1 MQLIVDR
8 GTDQLS
14 VQVYPATSPPAT
26 SPPVGSPPVG
36 TSEPVGASGAP
47 LVVIVPA
54 MGVPAGYYER
64 FAHELNAV
72 GMGVAVADL
81 RGTGKSSPRPSRASR
96 YGYTELADDVAAV
109 LDALTE
115 HRAGRRTILLG
126 HSLGGQVG
134 LLHLARTGDTGV
146 DGLVLIAT
154 GLPYWRSYPG
164 PSRIGVL
171 GFAQTINTISAALR
185 VWPGWSFGGRQAR
198 GIIRDWAYTARAGRF
213 PAHLGAEERLA
224 DITVPVLALSVDDDQ
239 YTPPSTTDHL
249 VAKLTGARVRR
260 EHLSREEAGIV
271 LDHFKWVRAGQ
282 LVAARISDWS
292 QPARLP
298 S

>member
-8 GTDQLS
+8 GTDRLS
-14 VQVYPATSPPAT
+14 VQVYPVT
-26 SPPVGSPPVG
+26 GSD
-36 TSEPVGASGAP
+36 AP
-47 LVVIVPA
+47 LVVILPA

-64 FAHELNAV
+64 FVKDLNAA

-81 RGTGKSSPRPSRASR
+81 RGTGQSSPRPSRASR
-96 YGYTELADDVAAV
+96 YGYAELTDDVAAV
-109 LDALTE
+109 LEALAE
-115 HRAGRRTILLG
+115 HRTGRRTLLLG
-126 HSLGGQVG
+126 HSLGGQAG

-154 GLPYWRSYPG
+154 GLPYWRTYPG
-164 PSRIGVL
+164 PTRFGVL
-171 GFAQTINTISAALR
+171 GFTQAINVISAGLQ

-213 PAHLGAEERLA
+213 PAHLGAEDRLA

-249 VAKLTGARVRR
+249 VAKLTGARVQRA
-260 EHLSREEAGIV
+260 HLSRDEAGIV
-271 LDHFKWVRAGQ
+271 LDHFKWVKAGQ
-282 LVAARISDWS
+282 LVATRISDWL